1 MPSPRMTDDSSS
13 QPSSPGTFTRWKQL
27 GERLIHS
34 KNMLWGVGL
43 ASFLEALIIPIP
55 LETILL
61 PLMQARRRQMFV
73 ISTVVLITCLLAA
86 VVGYGV
92 GRFVFDAMGP
102 QLISLFS
109 SPEQFEQVR
118 QEMETKGFWFVF
130 SVGIIPIPFQIAM
143 LAAGATQYPLWSF
156 LLASA
161 LSRGIR
167 YYGLAVLVLMFGN
180 RAQKLF
186 ERHKKSVSIAL
197 LLIALAAWGI
207 STFA

>member
-1 MPSPRMTDDSSS
+1 
-13 QPSSPGTFTRWKQL
+13 
-27 GERLIHS
+27 
-34 KNMLWGVGL
+34 
-43 ASFLEALIIPIP
+43 
-55 LETILL
+55 
-61 PLMQARRRQMFV
+61 
-73 ISTVVLITCLLAA
+73 
-86 VVGYGV
+86 
-92 GRFVFDAMGP
+92 
-102 QLISLFS
+102 
-109 SPEQFEQVR
+109 
-118 QEMETKGFWFVF
+118 
-130 SVGIIPIPFQIAM
+130 M